1 MKAKREKKATTF
13 KVEENQL
20 TEWEKK
26 FVREVQVLM
35 KMTLPELM
43 RVEET
48 GIPAMRY

>member
-1 MKAKREKKATTF
+1 MKKRNEKRM
-13 KVEENQL
+13 EHQL

-26 FVREVQVLM
+26 VVREVRVLM

-48 GIPAMRY
+48 GIPLRRY